1 MRNVIVVM
9 AAIGLALLGCDSG
22 DDGDATEAAGETGES
37 TETAE
42 EAGDEMA
49 EGGGSMAGVM
59 HGSEAAFGAGTVSTW
74 ALLDDDGTVLEVG
87 VSLSASA
94 LDEAVESEH
103 VHVPF
108 PEEVVEQT
116 FFDHFVI
123 DFESGGH
130 PPGPYLVP
138 HFDFHFYGIT
148 DETQLAIDCLA
159 EPLPEGVVAGEPA
172 MGNDYL
178 PDMYMIPG
186 TGLETDDPSGTCVPE
201 MGVHAI
207 DLTSGE
213 LDPENPADF
222 TISYILGYHMGSL
235 AFIEPMMSQ
244 DYVATRPEISTAVK
258 GPAKL
263 GWSTQWP
270 TQFDTSYDEETGMYH
285 LVYSEFVAVD

>member
-1 MRNVIVVM
+1 MKKFVVFLSV
-9 AAIGLALLGCDSG
+9 IGLALLGCDSG
-22 DDGDATEAAGETGES
+22 DDGEGTEVAGETGE
-37 TETAE
+37 ET
-42 EAGDEMA
+42 GDETP

-59 HGSEAAFGAGTVSTW
+59 AGAEAAFGGGTVSTW

-87 VSLSASA
+87 VNLTAAA
-94 LDEAVESEH
+94 LDEAAESEH
-103 VHVPF
+103 VHVAF
-108 PEEVVEQT
+108 PEQVVDQT

-148 DETQLAIDCLA
+148 NETQLAIDCLA
-159 EPLPEGVVAGEPA
+159 EPLPEGNAAGEPA
-172 MGNDYL
+172 MGNDYM

-186 TGLETDDPSGTCVPE
+186 TGLETDDPPGTCVPE
-201 MGVHAI
+201 MGVHAV

-213 LDPENPADF
+213 LAPEDPTEF
-222 TISYILGYHMGSL
+222 TISYILGYHMGAL

-244 DYVATRPEISTAVK
+244 AYLATRPEISAAVK

-263 GWSTQWP
+263 GWSTMWP
-270 TQFDTSYDEETGMYH
+270 TQFDASYDDESG
-285 LVYSEFVAVD
+285 VYSLVNSEIIAID